1 MRSASM
7 VWCPYFIKLS
17 IFCATLLLYV
27 FFLQFVLP
35 RADVLITQPIE
46 EVWRNRNF
54 ESLDKVKWT
63 NVGLRSGVFRTYP
76 GHRSTRG
83 YDPTEYVTTRNY
95 LCHTYHKCITILSI
109 AVSLTFIA
117 FLINV
122 PLTVVNYLLLLFLKY
137 LTVFCVFDE
146 LSKVAKHIIFNCCS
160 HHGCCYT
167 SQRGLSTG
175 APGINAQAQHHTK
188 HQSPPPTWTQ
198 QV

>member
-117 FLINV
+117 VLINV

-137 LTVFCVFDE
+137 LTLWFVCLMSCQKLLNILFLIAVAIMAAVTHHKEVF
-146 LSKVAKHIIFNCCS
+146 L
-160 HHGCCYT
+160 
-167 SQRGLSTG
+167 Q
-175 APGINAQAQHHTK
+175 APL
-188 HQSPPPTWTQ
+188 
-198 QV
+198 V